1 LPIRIGW
8 HGFTRL
14 AEKSI
19 AATLEDICFHIVDYQ
34 EFTEEISHLYDADD
48 EKGAVL
54 LADEFPELY
63 RRYAIENDLIEE
75 GEEEEE

>member
-1 LPIRIGW
+1 
-8 HGFTRL
+8 
-14 AEKSI
+14 
-19 AATLEDICFHIVDYQ
+19 VDYQ
-34 EFTEEISHLYDADD
+34 EFTEEINRLYDTDD
-48 EKGAVL
+48 EKSAVL